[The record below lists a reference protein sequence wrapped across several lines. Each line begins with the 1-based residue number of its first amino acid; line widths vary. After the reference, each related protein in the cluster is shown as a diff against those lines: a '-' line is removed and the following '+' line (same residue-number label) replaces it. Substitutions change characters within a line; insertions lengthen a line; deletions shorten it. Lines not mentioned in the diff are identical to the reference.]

1 MNIKLY
7 PPQAIYEL
15 GHRSNQ
21 EDSIFPLLGNATTDD
36 RLFVLCD
43 GMGGHERGE
52 VASSAICQ
60 GLADFF
66 QKEINADEILPDEK
80 FLDAL
85 EYAYQQ
91 LDAKDNGSFR
101 KTGTTMTMLY
111 FHRGGCTAAHIGD
124 SRIYHVRPSSRTILY
139 KSRDHSLVF
148 ELYQMGEIGYDEMK
162 THPRKNQI
170 SRAMIPGADNRQE
183 ADIVHITDIQPDDYF
198 LICSDGVLE
207 SMDDKEILDWLEA
220 DANDEEKC
228 KELVKAT
235 NGNDDNHSAYLVH
248 VKDVIAEPNDENLLN
263 DEQSV
268 RFNAINIHPVMQER
282 NDDDV
287 KIVVPAQPVIPS
299 ASKRSASSKALSKK
313 RTLNFWWP
321 FIALLLLFAIVIFG
335 YSHFKGSS
343 KNNSRKAQVVDT
355 SSVRPELPAN
365 VTKPQNRTNIKN
377 VDAEPLNARSV
388 VSPKTNKAKDSIHR
402 TNSKVDASEPKNVQ
416 KKDVEKEHTP
426 STPTEPA
433 EVPEQDTKD
442 GESNNNYQT
451 I

>member
-1 MNIKLY
+1 MNIRLY
-7 PPQAIYEL
+7 PPQAIHEL
-15 GHRSNQ
+15 GQRANQ
-21 EDSIFPLLGNATTDD
+21 EDCIFPLLGNATADD

-52 VASSAICQ
+52 VASSAICL

-85 EYAYQQ
+85 EYAYQK

-101 KTGTTMTMLY
+101 KTGTTMTLLY

-162 THPRKNQI
+162 NHPRKNQI
-170 SRAMIPGADNRQE
+170 SRAMIPGASNRQE

-207 SMDDKEILDWLEA
+207 TIDDNEILDWMSA
-220 DANDEEKC
+220 DTTDDEKC
-228 KELVKAT
+228 QKLVAMT
-235 NGNDDNHSAYLVH
+235 SENDDNHSAYLVH
-248 VKDVIAEPNDENLLN
+248 VKDVVAEPNDKSLLN

-268 RFNAINIHPVMQER
+268 RFNAINIHPVLQEK

-287 KIVVPAQPVIPS
+287 KIVTPNHPDKHLSVNSTKPCQYPAN
-299 ASKRSASSKALSKK
+299 KK
-313 RTLNFWWP
+313 SCNYW
-321 FIALLLLFAIVIFG
+321 LLLLALVSFFTIVIFG
-335 YSHFKGSS
+335 YFCF
-343 KNNSRKAQVVDT
+343 RKFA
-355 SSVRPELPAN
+355 
-365 VTKPQNRTNIKN
+365 
-377 VDAEPLNARSV
+377 
-388 VSPKTNKAKDSIHR
+388 
-402 TNSKVDASEPKNVQ
+402 
-416 KKDVEKEHTP
+416 
-426 STPTEPA
+426 
-433 EVPEQDTKD
+433 
-442 GESNNNYQT
+442 
-451 I
+451 